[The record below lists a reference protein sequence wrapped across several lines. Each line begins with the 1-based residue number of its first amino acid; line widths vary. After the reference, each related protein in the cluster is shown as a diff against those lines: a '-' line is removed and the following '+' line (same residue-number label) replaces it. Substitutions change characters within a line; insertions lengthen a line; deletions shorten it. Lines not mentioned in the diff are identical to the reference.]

1 MEDLELE
8 EKKKDMYEDDF
19 SYLYV
24 KKNTNTNKLKKGD
37 FWTFSLWAL
46 TSRYSERCSDQAHT
60 FYWYAVRKRTRTEL
74 RCMDDLTH
82 TVTCT
87 LLGP

>member
-1 MEDLELE
+1 MEGAG
-8 EKKKDMYEDDF
+8 F
-19 SYLYV
+19 CSLYQEIHYNEIHYNEIWV
-24 KKNTNTNKLKKGD
+24 
-37 FWTFSLWAL
+37 
-46 TSRYSERCSDQAHT
+46 
-60 FYWYAVRKRTRTEL
+60 YAVRKRTRTEL